1 MIPYANFTFFGI
13 MLGVVTP
20 TLILGILGRAGSYW
34 ALCVTLLYLIG
45 QFSGALELAPGVLV
59 SGLMIV
65 AGCATYEWFVAILLL
80 DARRRSKSSAGFY
93 AAVFF
98 AGLLLRGAL
107 LLESALLRVE
117 VG

>member
-13 MLGVVTP
+13 MLSALIP
-20 TLILGILGRAGSYW
+20 TLILGIMGRAGRYW

-45 QFSGALELAPGVLV
+45 QFSGELELAPGVLV

-80 DARRRSKSSAGFY
+80 GARRRSKSSAKFY
-93 AAVFF
+93 AALIP
-98 AGLLLRGAL
+98 AGLGHDPGQSRHRAQ
-107 LLESALLRVE
+107 
-117 VG
+117 